1 MKIPGFLQFSF
12 RKKQTIDHSEPT
24 EKTIPGEVATRSNSI
39 EDLFALID
47 YLPDPD
53 PVIRKTGNTFP
64 IYRELLID
72 DEVWSSTEKLK
83 AGVLSMEWDI
93 DRGKSKSRQAK
104 VIKKAF
110 EKIKVHDIT
119 NEILDCYLYG
129 FQALEILWEVRDGM
143 ILPKAVVGKPQEWFV
158 FGSENELRFL
168 SKANPRTGEPVK
180 MDNFLLARHKPSYKN
195 PYGEKILSRVFWPV
209 SFKKG
214 VLKFWLKMAE
224 KYGMPHVY
232 AFLSQLD
239 WADETKRRQ
248 VLEMLDKMAQD
259 GVAVMPQGAQVNS
272 LPVDRSSSTDTYDRF
287 AEFLNKAIRKS
298 ILTVT
303 TTTDV
308 GKAGNNAVATQH
320 GDEQYTIIVSLKRIV
335 EETYNDLIEKIY
347 RYNFPDGLE
356 KPKFALY
363 EEEEVDQALATRD
376 KTLSDTGQIKFT
388 QKYFKKAY
396 GFEDDDF
403 EMVAAPAPAP
413 VPDPATQSFSEPVHA
428 HEFTSADQ
436 FPDQSAIEE
445 LVKSIQVDPASVSSI
460 VNPIMKLVNESNN
473 YSEAVGKLGE
483 VYPKMSSGQL
493 LDVLER
499 AVFIS
504 DVWGRLNAK

>member
-1 MKIPGFLQFSF
+1 MHRIRAF
-12 RKKQTIDHSEPT
+12 SEPAGKRFPA
-24 EKTIPGEVATRSNSI
+24 EIATRSNSI
-39 EDLFALID
+39 EDLFLLFD

-72 DEVWSSTEKLK
+72 DEVWSSVEKLK

-104 VIKKAF
+104 AIRKSF
-110 EKIKVHDIT
+110 EKLKLHEIT
-119 NEILDCYLYG
+119 NEILDAYLFG
-129 FQALEILWEVRDGM
+129 FQALEIIWEVRDGM
-143 ILPKAVVGKPQEWFV
+143 VLPSKVVGKPQEWFV

-168 SKANPRTGEPVK
+168 SKANPRNGDPVK

-195 PYGEKILSRVFWPV
+195 PYGEKVLSRCFWPV

-214 VLKFWLKMAE
+214 GIKFWLKMSE

-239 WADETKRRQ
+239 WAEDSKRRQ
-248 VLEMLDKMAQD
+248 VLDMLGRMAQD
-259 GVAVMPQGAQVNS
+259 GVAVLPQGTQVNS
-272 LPVDRSSSTDTYDRF
+272 LQVDRTSSTDTYERLGDF
-287 AEFLNKAIRKS
+287 MNKAIRKS

-320 GDEQYTIIVSLKRIV
+320 GEEQYTIIVSLKRIV

-347 RYNFPDGLE
+347 RYNFSEGGE
-356 KPKFALY
+356 RPKFSLY

-376 KTLSDTGQIKFT
+376 KTLVDTGQIRFT

-403 EMVAAPAPAP
+403 EMVPTQTPP
-413 VPDPATQSFSEPVHA
+413 PTDPQFSA
-428 HEFTSADQ
+428 HKHGHDFSTDDQ
-436 FPDQSAIEE
+436 FPDQVAIDNLVNSLALSGKGREHILKPIRCLLENSRDFNDALGKLAAIYPDTKTDE
-445 LVKSIQVDPASVSSI
+445 LVD
-460 VNPIMKLVNESNN
+460 L
-473 YSEAVGKLGE
+473 
-483 VYPKMSSGQL
+483 
-493 LDVLER
+493 LER
-499 AVFIS
+499 ALFVS
-504 DVWGRLNAK
+504 EVWGRLNANH